1 MLDLS
6 VVIVSYNSRHFIQ
19 LCLDSLSSALDDIKA
34 EVIVVDN
41 QSSDDSCVLIKSK
54 YPWVTLIENNDN
66 IGFGRANN
74 IAIRMAKGQHT
85 LLLNP
90 DTLVSKASIVSSMQ
104 LLDEDE
110 SNGAVGIKMID
121 GGGLFLP
128 ESKRGLPTPKV
139 AFYKAFGLAKC
150 FPHSPEFARY
160 YLGHLPNDQRAE
172 VEVLA
177 GAYML
182 IRTDVLMKCDGFDE
196 AFFMYGEDI
205 DLSYRISK
213 LGYRILYNP
222 EFPIVHFKGESAG
235 RDAAWTQRFYDA
247 MHLFSE
253 KHFSNQGTVLNLVIN
268 IGIKVRKQ
276 FAPTKASEEQKTTLL
291 GKAIIVVANTEVE
304 LFKGIS
310 SDFSTLSYVR
320 PDELSVKGGEFVLFS
335 PSLDMST
342 VITLMQKHAG
352 QCQFFFSP
360 SEQTFI
366 LTSPSS
372 QSCGQVF
379 S

>member
-6 VVIVSYNSRHFIQ
+6 VVIVSYNSRDFIQ
-19 LCLDSLSSALDDIKA
+19 LCLDTLTSALEGIKA

-41 QSSDDSCVLIKSK
+41 QSSDDSCALIRRK
-54 YPWVTLIENNDN
+54 YPWVNLIANKDN

-74 IAIRMAKGQHT
+74 IAIRMAKGRHT

-90 DTLVSKASIVSSMQ
+90 DTLVSKNSILSSLQ

-110 SNGAVGIKMID
+110 SIGAVGIKMID

-150 FPHSPEFARY
+150 FPHSAEFSRY
-160 YLGHLPNDQRAE
+160 YLGHLPDDKQAE

-182 IRTDVLMKCDGFDE
+182 IRTDVLKRCDGFDE
-196 AFFMYGEDI
+196 DFFMYGEDI

-222 EFPIVHFKGESAG
+222 YFPIVHFKGESAG
-235 RDAAWTQRFYDA
+235 RDAAWTKRFYDA

-253 KHFSNQGTVLNLVIN
+253 KHFSNQGVILNLFIN
-268 IGIKVRKQ
+268 VGIKFRKQ
-276 FAPTKASEEQKTTLL
+276 FSPTKAAEEQKTSLL
-291 GKAIIVVANTEVE
+291 GQKLIVISSSKNDRLKHV
-304 LFKGIS
+304 S
-310 SDFSTLSYVR
+310 SDFSSLSYIT
-320 PDELSVKGGEFVLFS
+320 PDELSLQGGEFVLFS
-335 PSLDMST
+335 PKLDMEI
-342 VITLMQKHAG
+342 VIEMMQKHAG
-352 QCQFFFSP
+352 QCQFFFTP
-360 SEQTFI
+360 SDQDFI

>member
-19 LCLDSLSSALDDIKA
+19 LCLDSLSVALDGLQT

-41 QSSDDSCVLIKSK
+41 LSTDDSCALIASK
-54 YPWVTLIENNDN
+54 YPWVHLIANKDN
-66 IGFGRANN
+66 VGFGRANN
-74 IAIRMAKGQHT
+74 QAIRIAKGRHT

-90 DTLVSKASIVSSMQ
+90 DTIVSKSSILSSMAM
-104 LLDEDE
+104 LDNDE
-110 SNGAVGIKMID
+110 KNGAIGIKMID
-121 GGGLFLP
+121 GSGAFLP

-139 AFYKAFGLAKC
+139 AFYKAFGLAKI
-150 FPHSPEFARY
+150 FPRSSEFSRY
-160 YLGHLPNDQRAE
+160 YLGHLSPNEPAE

-182 IRTDVLMKCDGFDE
+182 IKTDVLKTCDGFDE
-196 AFFMYGEDI
+196 DFFMYGEDI
-205 DLSYRISK
+205 DLSYRITQ

-235 RDAAWTQRFYDA
+235 RDAAWTKRFYDA

-253 KHFSNQGTVLNLVIN
+253 KHFSNQGVFLNLLVN
-268 IGIKVRKQ
+268 VGIRFRKL
-276 FAPTKASEEQKTTLL
+276 FAPKKPPVEQQIELKDKHL
-291 GKAIIVVANTEVE
+291 VVVSPTEDADKIPSLDFLSVRYATP
-304 LFKGIS
+304 
-310 SDFSTLSYVR
+310 SDFEVQDSAC
-320 PDELSVKGGEFVLFS
+320 VLFS
-335 PSLDMST
+335 PNLDKEVAME
-342 VITLMQKHAG
+342 LMQAYAG

-360 SEQTFI
+360 ADQNFL
-366 LTSPSS
+366 LTSPNS